1 MNKGESDVGAP
12 SNITNGDDYEDE
24 RNEADYGYTYEYG
37 EDYDY
42 YDYDQ
47 DAKTNSLNERLGL
60 FRSANKGNHLPS
72 KVLSNIMELFRP
84 DHFTEYFLKEF
95 QGVDVTDEQIKEKE
109 KMFSPQIKSFSFQ
122 LS

>member
-12 SNITNGDDYEDE
+12 SNITIGDDYEDQ

-47 DAKTNSLNERLGL
+47 DAKDNSLNERLGL

-72 KVLSNIMELFRP
+72 KVLSYGSAHTGSFYRILS
-84 DHFTEYFLKEF
+84 K
-95 QGVDVTDEQIKEKE
+95 GVPR
-109 KMFSPQIKSFSFQ
+109 SGCYG
-122 LS
+122 